1 MQSQAVTAMHAIRD
15 GARRVNGAPAVLAGM
30 WFLTIAVT
38 LQAAYALDIHPAW
51 NAVDLVHAVV
61 AQPGD
66 AVALTLYT
74 RSGSVGAV
82 ATAWVV
88 VWLFL
93 AGGLIDRYARDRA
106 TRAFGFFGACGGLFP
121 RFLRLAVIQ
130 ALTYGVVVRTVAVSR
145 ASIAAFVAIGLVFDY
160 AKVRLVVEDRRS
172 AVGAI
177 GAALAFLKR
186 NVVAAAVMYAIE
198 LALFVA
204 VAAAFRSIAGGEWN
218 VTAIVYIGARL
229 WTRLLFWASETT
241 LFQSRLAHA
250 GYVARPEAVWP
261 DAPVAEALR

>member
-1 MQSQAVTAMHAIRD
+1 MQSQAVAAMHTIRD

-30 WFLTIAVT
+30 WILTIAVT
-38 LQAAYALDIHPAW
+38 LEAAYALDIHPVW

-66 AVALTLYT
+66 GAALTLYT
-74 RSGSVGAV
+74 RPGSVGA
-82 ATAWVV
+82 AAAAWVII
-88 VWLFL
+88 WLFL
-93 AGGLIDRYARDRA
+93 AGGILDRYARDRA

-121 RFLRLAVIQ
+121 RFFRLAVIQ
-130 ALTYGVVVRTVAVSR
+130 TLIYAVVVRSIVVPR

-177 GAALAFLKR
+177 GAAVAFLKR
-186 NVVAAAVMYAIE
+186 NLVSAALMYAIE
-198 LALFVA
+198 LVLLVV
-204 VAAAFRSIAGGEWN
+204 VAAAFRSIGGGEWN
-218 VTAIVYIGARL
+218 ATAIVYVGARL
-229 WTRLLFWASETT
+229 WTRLLFWASETA

-261 DAPVAEALR
+261 DAPVAEGLR